1 VIAALSPHV
10 TVFILGF
17 SIIKALGA
25 VLVVPTRLE
34 LFYNVHYA
42 AGVLVGAFQIIGVAG
57 LLFVIP
63 VYLQSALGYDSFE
76 TGVTLLPYTLALLA
90 ASLSSSVLIRWIAPK
105 SLIQMALAMMV
116 VGLFALAA
124 TVDPQMTPSTLI
136 VPLAVYGV
144 AAGLAASLIPNQT
157 LSAADPRET
166 GEAAGAQEA
175 ASELGSGFGAAVI
188 GAVLI
193 ASTWTG
199 LVGGIAEKAEWRVSP
214 EELRRAAIEL
224 EDAGRRWTPADE
236 RDFIAELPPEVQE
249 SIEEI

>member
-1 VIAALSPHV
+1 LFGAGTVIAALSPHV

-34 LFYNVHYA
+34 LFYNVPYA

-124 TVDPQMTPSTLI
+124 TVDPGRRARLHR
-136 VPLAVYGV
+136 GV
-144 AAGLAASLIPNQT
+144 AAGGSGVYRGDLGHCGHGGAQA
-157 LSAADPRET
+157 R
-166 GEAAGAQEA
+166 AAGN
-175 ASELGSGFGAAVI
+175 SRG
-188 GAVLI
+188 
-193 ASTWTG
+193 
-199 LVGGIAEKAEWRVSP
+199 RP
-214 EELRRAAIEL
+214 
-224 EDAGRRWTPADE
+224 AGVARLCVHVVE
-236 RDFIAELPPEVQE
+236 N
-249 SIEEI
+249 